1 MVRRVRARRG
11 LALALLP
18 AVAVAVVVV
27 MATTTPARAEA
38 PARRGEARVVD
49 ASRSAL
55 YIDAGSADGLAAGM
69 TWHVAEDGTL
79 VDTGAVTLTVR
90 ALRLHGAALEVQGPR
105 PAVGATVALPPL
117 LPAPAGPGLRPPPTP
132 PPPWSAD
139 FAALA
144 LPALR
149 RAATSRQP
157 AAERD
162 APAAETRLAG
172 ELSLRLVVATDLPPS
187 GEPGWQEL
195 ALSSQLA
202 IGAAHW
208 RYQHLLEARL
218 AGAPDLVI
226 APLQNSSARL
236 DVHLMSLELEPRR
249 GMALA
254 VGRLPALPGAG
265 VGLVDGVRFGVAGKH
280 GLRATAFGGLAPAPS
295 QLGLSV
301 AAPRA
306 GVELAVRERRAH
318 AGVAL
323 AADAWQGGLDRVLGI
338 ADAGLRRGDLQL
350 GGELVVDGASDLAGR
365 SGVRVSRAVLRARSR
380 ASRLGID
387 FGATGVYDLPAA
399 THAWSDGLP
408 SAAWVSRARER
419 VDVDASWHDAR
430 YNLLALAHL
439 AGGDDDTWASG
450 GELGL
455 SALDLGGFGA
465 VASVAASASTGSA
478 LDHLGARAGWDGPLW
493 TLRAGAGYAI
503 DRLWL
508 PTGTTAWAHHVRV
521 SVERPL
527 GRRLRLAS
535 SLETLLGDGD
545 PRMLVFVLL
554 GWRLGG

>member
-11 LALALLP
+11 LALLL
-18 AVAVAVVVV
+18 AVA
-27 MATTTPARAEA
+27 MGPATTTTAHADAAA
-38 PARRGEARVVD
+38 PARRGEAHVVD

-55 YIDAGSADGLAAGM
+55 YIDAGRADGLAAGM
-69 TWHVAEDGTL
+69 TWRIAEDGTL
-79 VDTGAVTLTVR
+79 ADRGRVTLTVR

-105 PAVGATVALPPL
+105 PAVGATVALPAL
-117 LPAPAGPGLRPPPTP
+117 LPAPAGPGLRPPPAP
-132 PPPWSAD
+132 LPPWSAD

-149 RAATSRQP
+149 RAATRTQP

-208 RYQHLLEARL
+208 RYEHLIEARL

-306 GVELAVRERRAH
+306 RVELAVRERRAH

-350 GGELVVDGASDLAGR
+350 GGELVVDGTSDLAGR

-399 THAWSDGLP
+399 THAWSHGLP

>member
-1 MVRRVRARRG
+1 MARREPSRRWPALL
-11 LALALLP
+11 LALAIALVR
-18 AVAVAVVVV
+18 VAA
-27 MATTTPARAEA
+27 ARAA
-38 PARRGEARVVD
+38 PGRRADAHVLD

-55 YIDAGSADGLAAGM
+55 YIDAGSADGLTVGM
-69 TWHVAEDGTL
+69 TWRLGPDGTL
-79 VDTGAVTLTVR
+79 ADAGPVTLTVR
-90 ALRLHGAALEVQGPR
+90 ALRQHGAALEVQGPR
-105 PAVGATVALPPL
+105 PAVGATLALPAL
-117 LPAPAGPGLRPPPTP
+117 LPAPAGPGLRPPPAP

-149 RAATSRQP
+149 RAATRTQP

-162 APAAETRLAG
+162 TPAAATRLAG

-226 APLQNSSARL
+226 APLQHSSARL

-301 AAPRA
+301 SAPRA

-365 SGVRVSRAVLRARSR
+365 SGLRVSRAVLRARGR
-380 ASRLGID
+380 AAGLGID
-387 FGATGVYDLPAA
+387 LGASAVYDLPAA

-408 SAAWVSRARER
+408 AAAWVPSARER
-419 VDVDASWHDAR
+419 LDVDASWHNAR

-450 GELGL
+450 GEVGV
-455 SALDLGGFGA
+455 SALDVGGLGA
-465 VASVAASASTGSA
+465 LASVAASASAGSA

-493 TLRAGAGYAI
+493 TLRIGAGYAI

-521 SVERPL
+521 SLQRPL

-545 PRMLVFVLL
+545 ARMLVFVLL

>member
-1 MVRRVRARRG
+1 MRGHAVARAM
-11 LALALLP
+11 LALGTV
-18 AVAVAVVVV
+18 VATLA
-27 MATTTPARAEA
+27 APGPGRSRAEA
-38 PARRGEARVVD
+38 AERRASARVLD

-55 YIDAGSADGLAAGM
+55 YIDAGRADGLAAGM

-79 VDTGAVTLTVR
+79 ADTGGVTLTVR
-90 ALRLHGAALEVQGPR
+90 AARLHGAALEVRGPR
-105 PAVGATVALPPL
+105 PAVGATLALPAL
-117 LPAPAGPGLRPPPTP
+117 LPAPGGPGLRPPPAP

-149 RAATSRQP
+149 HAATRTQP
-157 AAERD
+157 APERD
-162 APAAETRLAG
+162 APAAATRLAG

-208 RYQHLLEARL
+208 RYQHLIEARL

-226 APLQNSSARL
+226 APLQHSSARL

-254 VGRLPALPGAG
+254 AGRLPALPGAG
-265 VGLVDGVRFGVAGKH
+265 VGLVDGVRFSVAGKH

-295 QLGLSV
+295 QLGLSLS
-301 AAPRA
+301 APRA
-306 GVELAVRERRAH
+306 GVELAVRERRGH

-365 SGVRVSRAVLRARSR
+365 SGLRVSRAMLRARSR
-380 ASRLGID
+380 ATGPGID

-408 SAAWVSRARER
+408 APAWVSRARER
-419 VDVDASWHDAR
+419 LDVDASWHSAR

-450 GELGL
+450 GELGV
-455 SALDLGGFGA
+455 SALDVGGLGA
-465 VASVAASASTGSA
+465 LASVAASASTGSG

-493 TLRAGAGYAI
+493 TLRVGAGYAI
-503 DRLWL
+503 DRLWM
-508 PTGTTAWAHHVRV
+508 PTGTTAWAHHVRM
-521 SVERPL
+521 SLQRPL

-535 SLETLLGDGD
+535 SLELLAGDGD